1 MITVLFAAS
10 VSDLHDYHVSN
21 KLIVAGWLLDLVVR
35 FYYQGISGMGAGIIC
50 ILLSIVTCGIYAII
64 WFINMTDDASQSS
77 GEEMSGGM
85 AFLLTLV
92 TCGIY
97 GFYWAYK
104 MGKMMEK
111 AGQNKNVSISDNST
125 IYLVLNLLNLFGLGF
140 GLGIVNYCLIQND
153 LNKIARQGN

>member
-1 MITVLFAAS
+1 MIKEKNIAV
-10 VSDLHDYHVSN
+10 
-21 KLIVAGWLLDLVVR
+21 
-35 FYYQGISGMGAGIIC
+35 C

-125 IYLVLNLLNLFGLGF
+125 IYLVLNLF